1 MDRDPDMFKILL
13 KFLRTGK
20 LPEGLSRG
28 QLKELATEAD
38 FFQLSNLTDAIK
50 CLSTNY
56 DTLENSKALQFRIL
70 NIFGK
75 NGFTGHN
82 YQSENLIVAKR
93 SWFGNIPVHVIVKL
107 LESSFSSLCN
117 QQIKEINELVESC
130 EMNDYVTDRDGN
142 ICIFAQEPS
151 VVIANISSL
160 VKKDQHYIWKVID
173 YLRDYY
179 YTDKKQNED
188 IEITINEQKFQCKF
202 SALQFMKVSEL
213 IDSHGKLLTEFG
225 EIVRSEEQETRFGSD
240 AELIKSILRR
250 LEKGHV
256 GSQRPPNN
264 SALFNDSSVEFLPS
278 NLYFNQL

>member
-50 CLSTNY
+50 CLSTNH
-56 DTLENSKALQFRIL
+56 DTSENSKALQFRIL
-70 NIFGK
+70 NIIGK
-75 NGFTGHN
+75 NGFIGQN
-82 YQSENLIVAKR
+82 YQPDNLIVAKR

-107 LESSFSSLCN
+107 LESSFSSLCYK
-117 QQIKEINELVESC
+117 QIKEINELVESC
-130 EMNDYVTDRDGN
+130 EMNDYVVDTDGN

-160 VKKDQHYIWKVID
+160 VKKEQYYISHID
-173 YLRDYY
+173 YLRNYY
-179 YTDKKQNED
+179 YTDKKQKED
-188 IEITINEQKFQCKF
+188 IEITINEQKFQCKL
-202 SALQFMKVSEL
+202 SALQFMKVSEV
-213 IDSHGKLLTEFG
+213 IDSNGKIMTEFG
-225 EIVRSEEQETRFGSD
+225 EIIRSEEQETRFGSD

-256 GSQRPPNN
+256 GSERPPNN